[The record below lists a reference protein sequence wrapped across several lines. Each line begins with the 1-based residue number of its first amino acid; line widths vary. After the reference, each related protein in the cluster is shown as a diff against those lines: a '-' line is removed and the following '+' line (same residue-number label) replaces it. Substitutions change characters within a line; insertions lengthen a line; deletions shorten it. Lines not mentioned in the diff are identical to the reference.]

1 VTLTPSATDPT
12 QVSASTPATNTNAA
26 FNLTVSTQMPPVNGV
41 TPAALTAT
49 ANVPIIAAPAPVPTG
64 VVINQVS

>member
-1 VTLTPSATDPT
+1 
-12 QVSASTPATNTNAA
+12 
-26 FNLTVSTQMPPVNGV
+26 
-41 TPAALTAT
+41 LTAT